1 MKVTFCAHDHANYV
15 NGPNV
20 WMRRLLPALCGYGVQ
35 PRVLFITWSAE
46 ECPTVLSLRRQG
58 INCREIYRPQYT
70 EQRVHWVVDRLA
82 EDPPDVFVPNLMV
95 PAYYAGRWVR
105 KAGIPTVGV
114 LHSDDAFY
122 RGLLSEFVFGA
133 DTYQLSALVCVSKFL
148 EQAVLSQRPDR
159 VLVRRIPYGAPLPQ
173 RVARKP
179 NGKLRVA
186 YVGRL
191 VEQQKHISEV
201 TRALCRAIS
210 QVVNTEGVIYGE
222 GPARPAIE
230 QILREQA
237 EGLPVH
243 MGGRVDSDQIQDRL
257 LECHALALLSDYEGL
272 PISVMEAMACGVV
285 PICLRMRSGVP
296 ELIEDGVTGLL
307 VRDREGD
314 FVAAVRRLRE
324 EPGLWERLSR
334 AARAKIEADY
344 SDEACAALWESFLR
358 ELHSTTRPN
367 RALRIPHRVTLPS
380 IHPALAREDHRRPP
394 LYRLFLQ
401 RSRRAAGRIKR
412 QFLGG

>member
-1 MKVTFCAHDHANYV
+1 
-15 NGPNV
+15 
-20 WMRRLLPALCGYGVQ
+20 
-35 PRVLFITWSAE
+35 
-46 ECPTVLSLRRQG
+46 
-58 INCREIYRPQYT
+58 
-70 EQRVHWVVDRLA
+70 
-82 EDPPDVFVPNLMV
+82 
-95 PAYYAGRWVR
+95 
-105 KAGIPTVGV
+105 V

>member
-1 MKVTFCAHDHANYV
+1 MKVTFCAYDHVKYV
-15 NGPNV
+15 GGPNA
-20 WMRRLLPALCGYGVQ
+20 WLRRLLPALCCHGVQ
-35 PRVLFITWSAE
+35 PQVLFITQSAE
-46 ECPTVLSLRRQG
+46 ECPTVFSLRRQG
-58 INCREIYRPQYT
+58 IICKEIYRPQYT
-70 EQRVHWVVDRLA
+70 EQRVHWLVDRLA

-105 KAGIPTVGV
+105 EAGIPTVGV
-114 LHSDDAFY
+114 LHSDDPFY
-122 RGLLSEFVFGA
+122 RGLLTEFVFGA
-133 DTYQLSALVCVSKFL
+133 GAYQLSALVCVSKFL
-148 EQAVLSQRPDR
+148 EQEVLSQRPDR

-173 RVARKP
+173 RVAREP
-179 NGKLRVA
+179 NGNLRVA

-191 VEQQKHISEV
+191 VEQQKLISEV

-210 QVVNTEGVIYGE
+210 QVVNTEAVIYGE
-222 GPARPAIE
+222 GPDRPAIE

-237 EGLPVH
+237 EGSPVH
-243 MGGRVDSDQIQDRL
+243 LEGRVDSDQIQAHL
-257 LECHALALLSDYEGL
+257 LECHALVLLSDYEGL
-272 PISVMEAMACGVV
+272 PIVLMEAMACGVV

-334 AARAKIEADY
+334 AARAKIEAGY

-358 ELHSTTRPN
+358 ELHSTTRPSLSLN
-367 RALRIPHRVTLPS
+367 IPYRMTLPP
-380 IHPALAREDHRRPP
+380 IHPSLAREDTRRPP
-394 LYRLFLQ
+394 LYRVFLQ
-401 RSRRAAGRIKR
+401 RSRRVARRIKR